1 MRSCA
6 KRLPNFANSSLA
18 PANEGHGWRQCSTG
32 AVPSLYRAGRP
43 VVKLCPVVSHGLSCE
58 VSRLA
63 VVLSPLAPLFFFFV
77 RIMQC
82 VQRALG
88 QVSCDRLCSDRFAA
102 CIDPFSCAANSAPSC
117 TVRSCVVALGHA
129 RRSFFLSF
137 EIFVFLI
144 LSFRVFQP
152 LKKPFF
158 TRCIVFQHFS
168 EHCSGLCAK
177 CMVTGVAIVNLV
189 VPPMTALA
197 LSFFSGCRGG

>member
-1 MRSCA
+1 MLNGGRA
-6 KRLPNFANSSLA
+6 I
-18 PANEGHGWRQCSTG
+18 
-32 AVPSLYRAGRP
+32 AVQSRAAR
-43 VVKLCPVVSHGLSCE
+43 CE
-58 VSRLA
+58 AVSRCVTRTELRGFSSCCRA
-63 VVLSPLAPLFFFFV
+63 VATRTPFLFFV

-88 QVSCDRLCSDRFAA
+88 QVWSDRLCSDRFAA

-129 RRSFFLSF
+129 RRSFFLSV

-152 LKKPFF
+152 LKKLFF

>member
-1 MRSCA
+1 MLNGGRA
-6 KRLPNFANSSLA
+6 I
-18 PANEGHGWRQCSTG
+18 
-32 AVPSLYRAGRP
+32 AVQSRAAR
-43 VVKLCPVVSHGLSCE
+43 CE
-58 VSRLA
+58 AVSRCVTRTELRGFSSCCRA
-63 VVLSPLAPLFFFFV
+63 VATRTPFLFFLSESCSV
-77 RIMQC
+77 CKER
-82 VQRALG
+82 LG
-88 QVSCDRLCSDRFAA
+88 RCLCDRLCSDRFAA